1 MPISRKRAGKRS
13 KRTASSISQA
23 ISRKSASALSSLS
36 TRSSAQLTPELQDL
50 RARRKLFY
58 RASLA
63 SLTRALPR
71 ALRVRIAKVQAK
83 IQAFLTTPRGVE
95 LDQQTL
101 LGMVPQMWRQE
112 YERLQE
118 LVNTRVLND
127 IDPENANGDAWRLA
141 ARERQ
146 FA

>member
-1 MPISRKRAGKRS
+1 
-13 KRTASSISQA
+13 
-23 ISRKSASALSSLS
+23 
-36 TRSSAQLTPELQDL
+36 
-50 RARRKLFY
+50 
-58 RASLA
+58 
-63 SLTRALPR
+63 
-71 ALRVRIAKVQAK
+71 VRIAKVQAK